1 LTSSRSSS
9 SRVWTSFCVRV
20 AIGAILPTGDYH
32 SALRYLLVGTLF
44 LALAGSSHAALI
56 TVRTPT
62 TNIGCLYSSEPGFGG
77 PELRCDILSG
87 LKPAP
92 TRPKGCTLDWKY
104 GFRIHPTGPA
114 LKVCAGDTA
123 VNRRAKAVPYGA
135 KWARGGFTC
144 LSRRTGLRCH
154 NRSGHG
160 FLLSKKHSYRF

>member
-1 LTSSRSSS
+1 MRFVFVT
-9 SRVWTSFCVRV
+9 
-20 AIGAILPTGDYH
+20 A
-32 SALRYLLVGTLF
+32 LF
-44 LALAGSSHAALI
+44 LALAGSASAA
-56 TVRTPT
+56 VFMFRTPSS
-62 TNIGCLYSSEPGFGG
+62 NIGCIFSSEPGFGG

-104 GFRIHPTGPA
+104 GFRIRLTGPG

-135 KWARGGFTC
+135 RWSRGGFTC
-144 LSRRTGLRCH
+144 LSRKAGLRCH

-160 FLLSKKHSYRF
+160 FFLSKKHSYRF

>member
-1 LTSSRSSS
+1 MRFVVVT
-9 SRVWTSFCVRV
+9 
-20 AIGAILPTGDYH
+20 A
-32 SALRYLLVGTLF
+32 LF
-44 LALAGSSHAALI
+44 LALAGSASAA
-56 TVRTPT
+56 VFMFRTPSS
-62 TNIGCLYSSEPGFGG
+62 NIGCIFSSEPGFGG

-104 GFRIHPTGPA
+104 GFRIRLTGPA

-135 KWARGGFTC
+135 RWSRGGFTC
-144 LSRRTGLRCH
+144 LSRKAGLRCH

-160 FLLSKKHSYRF
+160 FFLSKKHSYRF